1 MASTAAAAANDAAFD
16 DYAADGLISG
26 APDLRAALIAALGR
40 HVSPK
45 ELRRLAGSAFPSLA
59 RAAFGA
65 MADAARAAPPADPPL
80 VRTAAPRVPPVL
92 HAPGGFWR
100 TQQGSELSGQTN
112 PRRFPQQG
120 VAKRRH
126 RDIVGEP
133 IPAGLVFSNRAQ
145 TAPGG
150 LSVDRALGTA
160 PLLWDSRSIASS
172 RASASS
178 ANNNNNNNNNNGGG
192 GGGGGGGGS
201 SSSSSLVASRAAR
214 SLAAEGGDDG
224 GGGGTENRCPG

>member
-1 MASTAAAAANDAAFD
+1 MATTAAAAANDAAFD
-16 DYAADGLISG
+16 DYAADGLVSG

-45 ELRRLAGSAFPSLA
+45 ELRRLAGSAFPSLE

-80 VRTAAPRVPPVL
+80 VRTAAPRVPPVM

-126 RDIVGEP
+126 LLHHVQRIAHKVGALP
-133 IPAGLVFSNRAQ
+133 TTGQ
-145 TAPGG
+145 TY
-150 LSVDRALGTA
+150 D
-160 PLLWDSRSIASS
+160 
-172 RASASS
+172 
-178 ANNNNNNNNNNGGG
+178 
-192 GGGGGGGGS
+192 
-201 SSSSSLVASRAAR
+201 LVARRVSGKRLESHAIADLVRAVDELEQPPR
-214 SLAAEGGDDG
+214 S
-224 GGGGTENRCPG
+224 